1 MRGPPKTQISL
12 KCFLQCPLFF
22 TGTGVTAN
30 SVYPGI
36 SKSRLD
42 RHIGYGK
49 SKVSRGITVPFVS
62 PIKKTS
68 LQGAQTSVF
77 AGVEPTLE
85 KVSGKYF
92 R

>member
-1 MRGPPKTQISL
+1 MFSAMPTV
-12 KCFLQCPLFF
+12 FF